1 MAGTSGGLQV
11 LPQDSFNAAD
21 FPALRAANLESISD
35 EGCLS
40 EAPASEESD
49 LIPEEAKPKLQPKI
63 EVQSPS
69 NDSGSKPTRKSVVI
83 IDEADEEDSV
93 KVAQLPRNLPGSK

>member
-1 MAGTSGGLQV
+1 MSFKVAGTSGGLHV

-49 LIPEEAKPKLQPKI
+49 
-63 EVQSPS
+63 
-69 NDSGSKPTRKSVVI
+69 
-83 IDEADEEDSV
+83 
-93 KVAQLPRNLPGSK
+93 